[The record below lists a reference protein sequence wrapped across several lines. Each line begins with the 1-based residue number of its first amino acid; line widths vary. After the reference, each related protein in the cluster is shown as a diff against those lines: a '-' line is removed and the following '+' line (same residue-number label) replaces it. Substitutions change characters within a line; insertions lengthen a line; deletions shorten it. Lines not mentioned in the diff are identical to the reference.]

1 MTVIRATP
9 LANLPHLIFKHNFFI
24 VCWTSSTYYPSG
36 TNKTNR
42 NPRKTN
48 HGMFQSRFLLMSK
61 VKDPL
66 SRVELA
72 SNWINVPRV
81 FNVLIVFTENNN
93 ERNYSF
99 SSWTKGN
106 DVFDKGGEG
115 WAIKVGHLQAQAH
128 LAIWKGYLI
137 SIHQFFPLRNSIIF
151 HFKIVPIFLHPP
163 HFVSTFILSRIMGQ
177 WRYFLLKWNL

>member
-1 MTVIRATP
+1 M
-9 LANLPHLIFKHNFFI
+9 LDLLHLLPQWNQQNEQKPQENQ
-24 VCWTSSTYYPSG
+24 
-36 TNKTNR
+36 
-42 NPRKTN
+42 PRYVSVT
-48 HGMFQSRFLLMSK
+48 FLLMSK

-81 FNVLIVFTENNN
+81 FNVFIVFTENNN

-115 WAIKVGHLQAQAH
+115 WGD
-128 LAIWKGYLI
+128 
-137 SIHQFFPLRNSIIF
+137 
-151 HFKIVPIFLHPP
+151 
-163 HFVSTFILSRIMGQ
+163 
-177 WRYFLLKWNL
+177 

>member
-1 MTVIRATP
+1 M
-9 LANLPHLIFKHNFFI
+9 LDLLHLLPQWNQQNEQKPQENQPRYVSVTFF
-24 VCWTSSTYYPSG
+24 
-36 TNKTNR
+36 
-42 NPRKTN
+42 
-48 HGMFQSRFLLMSK
+48 RFLLMSK

-115 WAIKVGHLQAQAH
+115 WGD
-128 LAIWKGYLI
+128 
-137 SIHQFFPLRNSIIF
+137 
-151 HFKIVPIFLHPP
+151 
-163 HFVSTFILSRIMGQ
+163 
-177 WRYFLLKWNL
+177 